1 MSEFKT
7 GRLSYNF
14 IGPWQA
20 GTEYNRDDVVSL
32 SGKSY
37 VCLIGH
43 TASAVFSDD
52 LNAILPGSVPP
63 QPQPR
68 WVLMTRGRSFRNGWE
83 TGTEYN
89 VGELVYYKGTVWVCE
104 TAHVASVFSADRA
117 NWQFLAQHIDYL
129 GDWTSSEDYVD
140 GSVVKYNGV
149 VYRCVIAHTA
159 GTLLEDDLEKWR
171 VFHQGIEYRGAWQPA
186 QTYRASDL
194 VKYGAS
200 VFRCVEKHTSV
211 ATATETDPDTGEEIT
226 VIGFD
231 NSKFEIEFPGFQ
243 FESSWDSTQQYQQ
256 GDIVRYGGVLWYA
269 LRPNID
275 SDPFRLQDDSTLDW
289 IEFSVSY
296 NFRGEWNL
304 GTEYRKGDI
313 VQRGGQV
320 FVALRDVDRNDGAG
334 SVADYLDPDWWELLI
349 PGSVFADEWDAD
361 ILYSVGD
368 VVYFLGTAYRANFE
382 HISDNTNFP
391 GDNGNIY
398 DYWDV
403 LIQSGQPGGLQERGD
418 LLSYGLNRTI
428 VGDGSSE
435 GPIDVPIG
443 ENEQFLSTSEELE
456 VFWRHRDK
464 QMDQIFVAE
473 TGIDDAEF
481 DRDRGLIPNRP
492 FRTIRYAAEYVED
505 NFAAEDLV
513 KIFVA
518 TGNFEEIAPITV
530 PAGTVVMGDELRS
543 TTVNPN
549 KPLEAYQNDF
559 EYVQDY
565 LSYITSFL
573 LPVLS
578 NEEITPSLGND
589 ETQKLETP
597 TTDLN
602 GVNLILFL
610 INQYLEYIDYEL
622 NAAGAPIS
630 IVGSNVLSDDEIRI
644 SAANALFANRRFIET
659 ELWAYI
665 QNKYQSVNFDRLRVT
680 NDVFA
685 LIRGMTRDLRYAG
698 NYATLKAAQRYVN
711 AVEGS
716 TTKDL
721 FLVRD
726 TTGIRQMTTRG
737 VEGTLD
743 EPTAEK
749 RYRTVTGGTHVALD
763 PGWGP
768 EDERTWIKN
777 RSPYIQGVTTIGN
790 GCVGKRVDGTLHNGG
805 NRSMVSNDFT
815 QVLSD
820 GIGIWLSD
828 GARAE
833 LVSVFSYYCAVG
845 YLAETGGIIRAT
857 NGNNSYGRFGSVAN
871 GNDPTETPQNITVFN
886 RNNEAQI
893 KDAFSG
899 GSLDEILVFQ
909 YTNAGEQYSLADAII
924 EGAGDFADV
933 EYSEFRDG
941 ALFEA
946 RIINT
951 TGSGQPG
958 GSSYL
963 VRQGFTQSI
972 DDASS
977 TIKLSSSDSTIDDTL
992 YEGARIIII
1001 AGPGS
1006 GQYGYINSYD
1016 APTKE
1021 AVIRRES
1028 DDELGWDHIIAGTPL
1043 LDSFDTTSQY
1053 RIEPRVEANHPGF
1066 FFDNGSFPETTELRA
1081 FRFGTTTAVFEDV
1094 SIGEGSE
1101 LLEGIPLVPAQ
1112 FTVTRLGLSYDLTIT
1127 ETGAGYAVG
1136 DQFTIFGTDLDGTS
1150 PANDILVTVT
1160 EVTDDSTNSIVDFN
1174 TDGTGRSG
1182 RFVAISND
1190 TAYYSDDGETWTNTS
1205 LPFIG
1210 NNFSDLI
1217 AGDNQFI
1224 AVAEGENRVARSL
1237 DGENWQIESLA
1248 SQENWVSGTYGTGK
1262 FVLISNNSNFVQY
1275 SEDGTNWQETEIPED
1290 TVSDSTGD
1298 STVSSYTDVVYG
1310 KGQFVAI
1317 STSDR
1322 STATS
1327 PDGVTWTRNNEAII
1341 DRGSEYFYDFVGC
1354 EYGDNRYVA
1363 ISSDGIVVYSFDGL
1377 VWYEGTPLELQGT
1390 QQVINIRY
1398 AQGIFLVIYGEIA
1411 DDFKNIATTENGLQW
1426 RYESTSADNWA
1437 VAEYGYVNNT
1447 AKWKLL
1453 ANNSLIQTTVRT
1465 GKKAFLRGDVQQGQF
1480 RNILIWDPGSG
1491 YTEENTVSLTIT
1503 DSTFTVA
1510 VETDSRL
1517 GDGVLPQPDFLN
1529 RGSGYRTDTSDI
1541 TVIGNG
1547 FADIIPEDN
1556 VLVVAGV
1563 ENVPGIGAQ
1572 IRIDGILEEGEP
1584 GSETSERQLFSV
1596 SQVTN
1601 LGNDGSGNGTNLVQ
1615 FQINPSLENEY
1626 NLGHNTSATLRVRY
1640 SQVRIT
1646 NHDFLDIG
1654 TGNFEQTGYPGIY
1667 AGGNFFTASP
1677 ENEVLA
1683 ENGGRVF
1690 YVSTDQDGN
1699 FRGGDLFAV
1708 DQATGVITI
1717 SAEFFDLGGLSELAL
1732 GGIRLG
1738 GSGTVVREFSTDET
1752 FAADSDNV
1760 IPTQQAIAE
1769 FLAARL
1775 SVGGQDIE
1783 TNNLQAGR
1791 IVAGGSENIIDN
1803 IAGEYLRVPADVDFT
1818 GQDEFGNTSSVSG
1831 TYISQQMFLAFYDNT
1846 MQSNNMQ

>member
-1 MSEFKT
+1 
-7 GRLSYNF
+7 
-14 IGPWQA
+14 
-20 GTEYNRDDVVSL
+20 
-32 SGKSY
+32 
-37 VCLIGH
+37 
-43 TASAVFSDD
+43 
-52 LNAILPGSVPP
+52 
-63 QPQPR
+63 
-68 WVLMTRGRSFRNGWE
+68 MTRGRSFRGGWE

-200 VFRCVEKHTSV
+200 VFRCVETHTSV
-211 ATATETDPDTGEEIT
+211 ATATETDPETGEEIT

-289 IEFSVSY
+289 IEFSASY

-304 GTEYRKGDI
+304 GTEYRKGDV

-320 FVALRDVDRNDGAG
+320 FVAQRDVDRNDGAG

-349 PGSVFADEWDAD
+349 PGSVFADEWDAGN
-361 ILYSVGD
+361 LYSVGD

-382 HISDNTNFP
+382 HFSDDTNFP

-403 LIQSGQPGGLQERGD
+403 LIQAGQPGGLQERGD

-456 VFWRHRDK
+456 VFWRHRDQ

-473 TGIDDAEF
+473 TGIDDAEL
-481 DRDRGLIPNRP
+481 DRERGLVPHKP

-543 TTVNPN
+543 TTVRPN
-549 KPLEAYQNDF
+549 TAIAEYQNDF
-559 EYVQDY
+559 QYVQDY
-565 LSYITSFL
+565 LNYITTFL
-573 LPVLS
+573 LSVLT
-578 NEEITPSLGND
+578 NQEIEPSPGND
-589 ETQKLETP
+589 EPQKLNTA
-597 TTDLN
+597 TTDLD
-602 GVNLILFL
+602 GVNAILGL
-610 INQYLEYIDYEL
+610 INQYLNYIDYEL
-622 NAAGAPIS
+622 NDAGAPVAVS
-630 IVGSNVLSDDEIRI
+630 GSNVLSTDESRT
-644 SAANALFANRRFIET
+644 SAAQALLANTRFIET

-665 QNKYQSVNFDRLRVT
+665 QDKYTGQNFDRLRVR

-685 LIRGMTRDLRYAG
+685 LVRGIARDLKYSG
-698 NYATLKAAQRYVN
+698 NYATLLAGQRYVN
-711 AVEGS
+711 ATLGS
-716 TTKDL
+716 TNQDL
-721 FLVRD
+721 FWVRD

-737 VEGTLD
+737 VAGTLD
-743 EPTAEK
+743 GPVAGK
-749 RYRTVTGGTHVALD
+749 RYRVVTGGSHVALD

-768 EDERTWIKN
+768 ADERTWIKN
-777 RSPYIQGVTTIGN
+777 RSPYIQGVTTIGT
-790 GCVGKRVDGTLHNGG
+790 GCVGKRIDGSLHNGG

-820 GIGIWLSD
+820 GVGIWVSN
-828 GARAE
+828 GGRTE
-833 LVSVFSYYCAVG
+833 LVSVFTYYCAVG
-845 YLAETGGIIRAT
+845 YLSETGGKIRAT

-871 GNDPTETPQNITVFN
+871 GNDPTETPQQITVFN
-886 RNNEAQI
+886 RNNEAQV
-893 KDAFSG
+893 KDAFAG
-899 GSLDEILVFQ
+899 GAIDEILAFQ
-909 YTNAGEQYSLADAII
+909 YTNAGEQYSSADAQI

-933 EYSEFRDG
+933 EYSDFRDG

-951 TGSGQPG
+951 RGSGQPG
-958 GSSYL
+958 GSGYL
-963 VRQGFTQSI
+963 VRQGFTQATP
-972 DDASS
+972 DASS
-977 TIKLSSSDSTIDDTL
+977 TVRLSSSDDTIEDSL

-1001 AGPGS
+1001 SGPGA
-1006 GQYGYINSYD
+1006 GQYGYISVYNS
-1016 APTKE
+1016 PNKE
-1021 AVIRRES
+1021 ATIRRES
-1028 DDELGWDHIIAGTPL
+1028 DGELGWNHIVSGTPL
-1043 LDSFDTTSQY
+1043 LTSFDTTSQY
-1053 RIEPRVEANHPGF
+1053 RIEPRIETNHPGF
-1066 FFDNGSFPETTELRA
+1066 SFEPGSFPESTQLQA
-1081 FRFGTTTAVFEDV
+1081 FRFGTTTAVFESV
-1094 SIGEGSE
+1094 SIDQGTES
-1101 LLEGIPLVPAQ
+1101 LEGIPSVAAE
-1112 FTVTRLGLSYDLTIT
+1112 FTVTRLGLEYELQVT
-1127 ETGAGYAVG
+1127 EPGAGYAVG
-1136 DQFTIFGTDLDGTS
+1136 DTFTILGSDLDGVS
-1150 PANDILVTVT
+1150 PDNDVTITVT
-1160 EVTDDSTNSIVDFN
+1160 EVSEDSTNSIIDFDS
-1174 TDGTGRSG
+1174 TGTGRAG

-1190 TAYYSDDGETWTNTS
+1190 TAYYSDDGDVWNTAA
-1205 LPFIG
+1205 LPFAG
-1210 NNFSDLI
+1210 NNYSDLI
-1217 AGDNQFI
+1217 AGNHQFI

-1237 DGENWQIESLA
+1237 DGETWQTETLPST
-1248 SQENWVSGTYGTGK
+1248 ENWSSGAYGADT
-1262 FVLISNNSNFVQY
+1262 FVLVSDNSNFVQY
-1275 SEDGTNWQETEIPED
+1275 STDGETWQETEIPED

-1310 KGQFVAI
+1310 KGQFVAV

-1322 STATS
+1322 ATAVS
-1327 PDGVTWTRNNEAII
+1327 EDGVTWTRNNEAIV
-1341 DRGSEYFYDFVGC
+1341 DRGSEYFYDFIGVQ
-1354 EYGDNRYVA
+1354 YGDNRYLAV
-1363 ISSDGIVVYSFDGL
+1363 SSDGITVYSFDA
-1377 VWYEGTPLELQGT
+1377 VTWYEGTPLNLTGAEQAISLRYSQG
-1390 QQVINIRY
+1390 V
-1398 AQGIFLVIYGEIA
+1398 FFVIYGEA
-1411 DDFKNIATTENGLQW
+1411 GTAFNTVATTEDGLLW
-1426 RYESTSADNWA
+1426 YYRTIGTDDWS
-1437 VAEYGYVNNT
+1437 VAEYGYVGNSH
-1447 AKWKLL
+1447 KWKVL
-1453 ANNSLIQTTVRT
+1453 ANNSTDQNTVRT
-1465 GKKAFLRGDVQQGQF
+1465 GKQALLRAEIRQGQF
-1480 RNILIWDPGSG
+1480 QNVLIWDPGSG
-1491 YTEENTVSLTIT
+1491 YTEENTVELTIT
-1503 DSTFTVA
+1503 DETFTVA
-1510 VETDSRL
+1510 VETESRL
-1517 GDGVLPQPDFLN
+1517 GDGVLPQPDFIN

-1541 TVIGNG
+1541 TITGNG

-1556 VLVVAGV
+1556 ILVVAGV
-1563 ENVPGIGAQ
+1563 DELPGVGAQ
-1572 IRIDGILEEGEP
+1572 IRIDGIFAEDDEGDL
-1584 GSETSERQLFSV
+1584 TDERQLFAV
-1596 SQVTN
+1596 AAVTD
-1601 LGNDGSGNGTNLVQ
+1601 LGDDGSGNNTRLVQ
-1615 FQINPSLENEY
+1615 LQIAPDLENEY
-1626 NLGHNTSATLRVRY
+1626 NLAHDTPATLRLRY

-1667 AGGNFFTASP
+1667 AQGAFFTASP
-1677 ENEVLA
+1677 EAEVLDEA
-1683 ENGGRVF
+1683 GGRVF

-1708 DQATGVITI
+1708 EQATGVITI
-1717 SAEFFDLGGLSELAL
+1717 SAEFFDLAGLSELAL

-1738 GSGTVVREFSTDET
+1738 GSGTVVREFSTDPT
-1752 FAADSDNV
+1752 FSADSDNV
-1760 IPTQQAIAE
+1760 VPTQRAISQ
-1769 FLAARL
+1769 FLADRL

-1783 TNNLQAGR
+1783 TNDLQAGR
-1791 IVAGGSENIIDN
+1791 VLVGSSENRIDN
-1803 IAGEYLRVPADVDFT
+1803 AAGEYVRITTDLDFN
-1818 GQDEFGNTSSVSG
+1818 GQDEFGNTSHVSG
-1831 TYISQQMFLAFYDNT
+1831 TFVSQQMFLAFTDNT